1 MQINFCILYRSYI
14 GISTNRWWRDIIW
27 NIISTYMLK
36 NIILCI
42 YRTLYRKWHFPSFW
56 IFHKHKAMLKIKW
69 VDFSINFLRCVFH
82 FIVLNSTYSK
92 HFRLERS
99 FNFQIYND
107 RELIFHDFLTV
118 QDNLKFKWTSACRW
132 RKAFFIFFKAA
143 KKCITRNKSH
153 ITIFFHHF
161 NSCWRNILL
170 FIRNRLIVFL

>member
-1 MQINFCILYRSYI
+1 MHINFCILYRSYI
-14 GISTNRWWRDIIW
+14 SISTNRWWRGIIW

-56 IFHKHKAMLKIKW
+56 IFHKHKAILKIKW

-99 FNFQIYND
+99 FNFHTYNN
-107 RELIFHDFLTV
+107 RELIFYDFLTV
-118 QDNLKFKWTSACRW
+118 QYNLKFKWTQRAVEE
-132 RKAFFIFFKAA
+132 KPFF
-143 KKCITRNKSH
+143 S
-153 ITIFFHHF
+153 
-161 NSCWRNILL
+161 
-170 FIRNRLIVFL
+170 FLKPQKNL